1 MKREKVSAG
10 PLSPKRAG
18 TADIV
23 PLRCIMP
30 AKMATMAKTIRTGK
44 GIKLIVVEV
53 LPITVVVVVVVPPE
67 LGSTVMTKSQVLL
80 VGLYT

>member
-1 MKREKVSAG
+1 
-10 PLSPKRAG
+10 
-18 TADIV
+18 
-23 PLRCIMP
+23 MP

-53 LPITVVVVVVVPPE
+53 LPITVVVVVVVVPPE